1 MIYRNEKYGDSK
13 VFSVAENYAGTW
25 HIIEY
30 VNNCYRSDI
39 TISKDDVSSFIKKLE
54 DGGWVKKDRLS

>member
-30 VNNCYRSDI
+30 SNNCYRSDI
-39 TISKDDVSSFIKKLE
+39 TISKDDV
-54 DGGWVKKDRLS
+54 

>member
-39 TISKDDVSSFIKKLE
+39 TISKEDVGSFIKKLE